1 MGDLAT
7 RPMAS
12 YQLENHGDIQ
22 EEPAA
27 RSGGIPAEL
36 KRTGRGPGTTG
47 DQHRVWW
54 VWGLVVGPTGGTQRG
69 RRIGRGQRRRSRL
82 MQTFPVQ
89 SQRIQEDLRGLV
101 AGDVGAGDIFVHLFA
116 SDGSIYE
123 FRPLCVVR
131 PRSRKDVSA
140 CVRYAAE
147 MHLPVHARGAGSSTA
162 GGSLGSGIVVDF
174 STYLRRVLE
183 TGPDWVRCQPGV
195 VYEKLN
201 LHLLQKTGRHFGP
214 NPGIGAITTLG
225 GMIARDGAGNRWLR
239 YGRPSDHLRE
249 VELVLADGQIIRC
262 TQEPVPSLAG
272 LEVAQAEGVKGR
284 LVAQLAELLHQHAHL
299 IRQHHLPDWPFRRG
313 YNLAGVL
320 REEPD
325 GQWVLDVP
333 RLIAGSEGTLALI
346 TEVVLATQATARARA
361 AAILGFASLEGAARA
376 VPKVLLLRPSL
387 CDLMDRRHLCLA
399 REHEVRLDVLL
410 PRQIEAALLVEL
422 DDEEPGALEERLG
435 RLLSQASVPDP
446 MWVHVAYEPDE
457 RELLLSLARMARP
470 GLYRIR
476 SPERPAPVLEDV
488 GVPPDVL
495 APFLVRVQNIFQQ
508 HQITAAMYCHAGQGL
523 VHFEPFLDLQ
533 NPAHRV
539 TLRRL
544 ADEVYGQV
552 DAFGGTLGLERGWG
566 WSRAPYLAHLEK
578 ALYPL
583 MEKIKYLWDP
593 EGIFNPGKLLSEDRE
608 QFIRNLRSPI
618 RGPGLSN
625 SVAEAFAPAPSAE
638 PVLAETSNPPPLRDL
653 TELQLDWHPQPVAEI
668 AEQCF
673 GCGRCRTQSL
683 PERMCPFFR
692 IFPAEEASPR
702 AKANLLRG
710 IVSGRLSLTSLTQDD
725 LKQIM
730 DLCFH
735 CHSCRLECPAG
746 VDIPRLV
753 SEAKGAYVAAK
764 GIPLSDWVLV
774 YLDKWA
780 AWGSLLAPLLNPLL
794 ATRWF
799 RWLMEKTLGIAQG
812 RKLPRL
818 AAQPFLRRAE
828 RKRWTRPVRTDG
840 PKVALFVDLY
850 ANYFDPQLAEALVGI
865 LHRHGISVYVPP
877 EQRIAGTPAL
887 LVGQME
893 RFRRLAAHNT
903 ALLADAVRQGYHIIT
918 PEPAA
923 ALCLIHEY
931 RGVLDD
937 EDARLV
943 ADHTSEATTYLWRL
957 HTGGRLELKF
967 RPIQANLGY
976 HLPCRLRALEVG
988 SPGENLLRLIPGLVV
1003 HRLEE
1008 GCSGM
1013 GCAFGLKR
1021 EHYRISLRMGWGL
1034 ISRLRAPEIQ
1044 AGATECSAC
1053 KIQMEQGT
1061 TKPTLHPIKLLA
1073 YAYGLLP
1080 EVEALLRHP
1089 GKELLVT

>member
-1 MGDLAT
+1 
-7 RPMAS
+7 
-12 YQLENHGDIQ
+12 
-22 EEPAA
+22 
-27 RSGGIPAEL
+27 
-36 KRTGRGPGTTG
+36 
-47 DQHRVWW
+47 
-54 VWGLVVGPTGGTQRG
+54 
-69 RRIGRGQRRRSRL
+69 
-82 MQTFPVQ
+82 MQTFQVP
-89 SQRIQEDLRGLV
+89 SQRILEDLRGVV
-101 AGDVGAGDIFVHLFA
+101 AGDVEVGDIFVHLFA

-131 PRSRKDVSA
+131 PRSREDVSA

-147 MHLPVHARGAGSSTA
+147 MHLPVHARGAGSGTA
-162 GGSLGSGIVVDF
+162 GGALGSGMVVDF

-183 TGPDWVRCQPGV
+183 TGPNWVRCQPGI

-262 TQEPVPSLAG
+262 TQEPVPAPVRP
-272 LEVAQAEGVKGR
+272 EAAQTEGVKGR
-284 LVAQLAELLHQHAHL
+284 LVSQLAELLRQHADL
-299 IRQHHLPDWPFRRG
+299 IRQHHLADWLFRRG

-320 REEPD
+320 RQEAA

-346 TEVVLATQATARARA
+346 TEVVLATQATPRAKA
-361 AAILGFASLEGAARA
+361 VGILGFTSLEAAARA
-376 VPKVLLLRPSL
+376 VPEVLAHRPAL

-435 RLLSQASVPDP
+435 RLLNQVGRQEPL
-446 MWVHVAYEPDE
+446 WVHTAYEPDE

-476 SPERPAPVLEDV
+476 SPERPVPVLEDV
-488 GVPPDVL
+488 GVPPAAL
-495 APFLVRVQNIFQQ
+495 APFLVRARNIFQQ

-539 TLRRL
+539 TVRRL
-544 ADEVYGQV
+544 ADELYEQVY
-552 DAFGGTLGLERGWG
+552 ALGGTLGLERGWG
-566 WSRAPYLAHLEK
+566 WSRAPYLAQQEK

-583 MEKIKYLWDP
+583 MQQIKYLWDP
-593 EGIFNPGKLLSEDRE
+593 EGILNPGKLLSDDRE
-608 QFIRNLRSPI
+608 QCIRNLRVPI
-618 RGPGLSN
+618 RAPGLPNRSAHA
-625 SVAEAFAPAPSAE
+625 SATASSAE
-638 PVLAETSNPPPLRDL
+638 PGEAAPSQPTPLRDL
-653 TELQLDWHPQPVAEI
+653 TELQLDWHPQQVAEI

-692 IFPAEEASPR
+692 IVPAEEASPR

-710 IVSGRLSLTSLTQDD
+710 IVSGRLELASLTQDQ

-774 YLDKWA
+774 HLDKWA
-780 AWGSLLAPLLNPLL
+780 AWGSLLAPLINPLL

-799 RWLMEKTLGIAQG
+799 RWVMEKALGIAQG

-828 RKRWTRPVRTDG
+828 RKRWTRPVRADG

-865 LHRHGISVYVPP
+865 LHRHGIPVYVPP
-877 EQRIAGTPAL
+877 EQKIAGTPAL
-887 LVGQME
+887 MVGQME
-893 RFRRLAAHNT
+893 RFRRLAEHNT
-903 ALLADAVRQGYHIIT
+903 ALLADAVRQGYHILT

-931 RGVLDD
+931 RWLLDD

-943 ADHTSEATTYLWRL
+943 ADNTSEATTYLWRL
-957 HTGGRLELKF
+957 HTGGRLDLQF
-967 RPIQANLGY
+967 RPIQATLGY

-988 SPGENLLRLIPGLVV
+988 TPGENLLRLIPGLVV
-1003 HRLEE
+1003 YRLEE

-1013 GCAFGLKR
+1013 GGAFGLKR
-1021 EHYRISLRMGWGL
+1021 EHYRTSLRMGWGL
-1034 ISRLRAPEIQ
+1034 ISRLRDPEIQ

-1080 EVEALLRHP
+1080 EVDTLLRQP
-1089 GKELLVT
+1089 GKELVVT